1 MVADPLVEVYRYNT
15 GSSRPVFP
23 YDVFIPCHDE
33 PEYLVEGLRDTAA
46 AVLNAKSVHC
56 VFEGGTIKE
65 VHALIGQQATTDM
78 VLVLDADL
86 ELGRGPFKMFP
97 TEIIGDEDQ
106 YVHLWH
112 VRNPINGL
120 EYGHGGPKLF
130 NCLQLADAT
139 LLTGV
144 DMTTAFDKGM
154 VIHTECVGTHSF
166 NWSAGSTWR
175 TAFREAAKLTRFR
188 GTVGN
193 DEDERMEANKRLQLW
208 MFYANAESAYGE
220 FCLDGAVAGN
230 AYALQNESLAQIN
243 DYSWLYGQF
252 KQRFPNDY

>member
-1 MVADPLVEVYRYNT
+1 MASDPVVEVYRYNT

-23 YDVFIPCHDE
+23 YDVFVPCLDE
-33 PEYLVEGLRDTAA
+33 PEYLVEGLRDTSA
-46 AVLNAKSVHC
+46 AVLNAKAIHC
-56 VFEGGTIKE
+56 VFEGGSIKE
-65 VHALIGQQATTDM
+65 THALIGKHATTDM

-86 ELGRGPFKMFP
+86 ELDRGPFKMFP
-97 TEIIGDEDQ
+97 TEIIGNEDQ

-112 VRNPINGL
+112 VRNPINRL

-130 NCLQLADAT
+130 NRLQLADA
-139 LLTGV
+139 LSLTGV
-144 DMTTAFDKGM
+144 DMTTAFNNGM

-188 GTVGN
+188 GTAIN
-193 DEDERMEANKRLQLW
+193 EEDQRAEAGERLHTWMYIADAEA
-208 MFYANAESAYGE
+208 AYSE
-220 FCLDGAVAGN
+220 FCIDGAQAGN
-230 AYALQNESLAQIN
+230 MFALTYESLEQLN
-243 DYSWLYGQF
+243 NYEWLYGQF